1 MIYERVWYKEIIM
14 EELNSLNPIESTKKE
29 STPWWL
35 LFNILA
41 LDAPIVALVWQ
52 HFFSKTFDVEISF
65 TEKAVLF
72 FTVWFIYLLDH
83 FLDSRKGIHTTQRHL
98 FAGRN
103 PKTTLALISFT
114 FAASIWLS
122 FTLSKQLIIGGMILA
137 IVICIYLIL
146 VHSNLTDLIIK
157 KNCKELL
164 VGIGFGTG
172 VALPVIISDL
182 SITTWLPSVTL
193 FCLICWANCKLIENW
208 ESNYM
213 RFSKTDII
221 LIMFL
226 FCCMFF
232 SKNYF
237 VVASIIS
244 MTSFLML
251 NNFIGSKNIQLSR
264 VLADVSLLSPLVFA
278 NYT

>member
-1 MIYERVWYKEIIM
+1 MI
-14 EELNSLNPIESTKKE
+14 EELNRLNPIELTNKK

-35 LFNILA
+35 LLNILA

-52 HFFSKTFDVEISF
+52 NFFSKTFNVEISF

-72 FTVWFIYLLDH
+72 FTVWLIYLLDH
-83 FLDSRKGIHTTQRHL
+83 FLDSRKGIHRTQRHL
-98 FAGRN
+98 FARRN
-103 PKTTLALISFT
+103 PKITLLLISLT
-114 FAASIWLS
+114 FGASILLS
-122 FTLSKQLIIGGMILA
+122 FTLSKRLIIGGMILA
-137 IVICIYLIL
+137 IVICIYLIV

-182 SITTWLPSVTL
+182 SIITWLPSVTL

-208 ESNYM
+208 ESDNM
-213 RFSKTDII
+213 RFSKTDIL

-237 VVASIIS
+237 VIASIIS
-244 MTSFLML
+244 MTSFLMI
-251 NNFIGSKNIQLSR
+251 NNFVASKNIQLSR